1 MAKLTE
7 NFNTNEFDCNNGMKV
22 PDHLFKNRKELAQ
35 NLQVLRI
42 YLGVPIKINSAYR
55 TELYNQ
61 KIGGA
66 RKSQHLECKASDI
79 RTDYH
84 TPKEIHAKI
93 EELIEQGK
101 MKQGGLGLYNSFVH
115 YDIRGTKARWDFSK

>member
-1 MAKLTE
+1 MNLTTHFTAK
-7 NFNTNEFDCNNGMKV
+7 EFDCNNGIKV
-22 PDHLFKNRKELAQ
+22 PEHLHNNRQELAN

-55 TELYNQ
+55 TELYNEA
-61 KIGGA
+61 IGGS

-79 RTDYH
+79 RTDHH
-84 TPKEIHAKI
+84 TPEEIKAKI

-101 MKQGGLGLYNSFVH
+101 MKQGGVGIYNSFVH
-115 YDIRGTKARWDFSK
+115 YDIRGYIARWDYRK